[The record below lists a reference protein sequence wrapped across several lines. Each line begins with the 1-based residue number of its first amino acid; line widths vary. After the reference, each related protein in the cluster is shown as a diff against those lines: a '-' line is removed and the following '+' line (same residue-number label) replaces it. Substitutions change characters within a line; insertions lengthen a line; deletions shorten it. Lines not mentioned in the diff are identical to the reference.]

1 MSQFFTNI
9 SGSNLPPSIPT
20 TFTEDSG
27 SAVPVANN
35 LNVLGDT
42 TIATSGSGD
51 TVTVSFR
58 FSGTGT
64 STNGSDADLITFA
77 LGATPTVYRFH
88 FEVAGRETTT
98 GDGVGYTLFSSFKT
112 DGATASSIQTPFI
125 DADEDIAGASLTM
138 VASGNSVILRALSSG
153 TTTITY
159 KAVGYYTSI

>member
-1 MSQFFTNI
+1 MSQAGLVNNSTTTN
-9 SGSNLPPSIPT
+9 PSIPT

-35 LNVLGDT
+35 INIFGDT
-42 TIATSGSGD
+42 TIETTGSGD
-51 TVTVSFR
+51 TVTISFR

-64 STNGSDADLITFA
+64 STNGSNADLITFPLA
-77 LGATPTVYRFH
+77 ATPTVYRFH

-112 DGATASSIQTPFI
+112 DGVTATAIQTPFI

-138 VASGNSVILRALSSG
+138 VASGNNVILRANSSG

-159 KAVGYYTSI
+159 HAVGYYTAI